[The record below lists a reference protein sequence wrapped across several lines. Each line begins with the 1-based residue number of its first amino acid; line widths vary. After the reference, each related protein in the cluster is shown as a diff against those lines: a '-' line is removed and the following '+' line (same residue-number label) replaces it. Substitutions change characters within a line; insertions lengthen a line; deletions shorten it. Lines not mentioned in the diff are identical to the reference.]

1 MTGKVTVRGMS
12 LELDVSNSEGVSLY
26 RLSIDSGNYKMK
38 LADNHVCKIKAGNR
52 TITIAT

>member
-12 LELDVSNSEGVSLY
+12 LEMDVSTSEGVSLY
-26 RLSIDSGNYKMK
+26 RLSIDSGSYEMT
-38 LADNHVCKIKAGNR
+38 LPDNHVCKIKAGNR